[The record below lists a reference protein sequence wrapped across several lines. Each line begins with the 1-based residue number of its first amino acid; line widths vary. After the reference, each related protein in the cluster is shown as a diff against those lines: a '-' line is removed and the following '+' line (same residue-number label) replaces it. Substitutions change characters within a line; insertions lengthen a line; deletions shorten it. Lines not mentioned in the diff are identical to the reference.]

1 MKIINKKEAG
11 IGPFFKEAMLHQFS
25 HHTLPNTNRSFFLR
39 RETKLGRVGCLVVH
53 QLLKRF

>member
-25 HHTLPNTNRSFFLR
+25 HHTLPDTNRSFFCG
-39 RETKLGRVGCLVVH
+39 EKQNWVGLDV
-53 QLLKRF
+53 